1 MRLKGTRARLTALVL
16 VLVVGLVALG
26 VAYAQWTASLTING
40 TVNTGSVDGSW
51 TEAWCLDNETPPPD
65 VGTVTVTGTGTQILT
80 VAVDNAYPSY
90 EADCSVKYTIG
101 GSIPVKIKTLTMT
114 EPPGGEIDCTFT
126 DGASGAVY
134 LPGELVASNFKI
146 HVTASA
152 APNSFY
158 ECKAEIELVPFND
171 P

>member
-51 TEAWCLDNETPPPD
+51 TDAHCWDNETPPPD
-65 VGTVTVTGTGTQILT
+65 VGTVSVLGLSSDTLTVTVG
-80 VAVDNAYPSY
+80 NAYPSY
-90 EADCSVKYTIG
+90 EAHCDVKYTIG
-101 GSIPVKIKTLTMT
+101 GSIPVKIKSLTIT
-114 EPPGGEIDCTFT
+114 EPPAGEIDCTFI
-126 DGASGAVY
+126 DGASAAVY
-134 LPGELVASNFKI
+134 LPGQPVASNFEI
-146 HVTASA
+146 HVTALA
-152 APNSFY
+152 APLSFY